1 MIYNLE
7 YEFLDSLGRAKKTL
21 HYGVFAT
28 IDQVEEAKQTIMKKH
43 NTTAVNFK
51 VHIIENLF
59 SKVSS
64 AE

>member
-21 HYGVFAT
+21 HYGVFASLE
-28 IDQVEEAKQTIMKKH
+28 QVEEAKQQLIKKH
-43 NTTAVNFK
+43 EDSKVNFK

-59 SKVSS
+59 SKITLS
-64 AE
+64 